1 MCSIHRHIGLLVLS
15 DSIGVRHRIA
25 TEIARISPP
34 LLLRRGAG
42 IEHNNLFYGWP
53 LIEVMCVYIE
63 GSGGGRGDDGGWNRM
78 TAVAVVGL
86 GSPCYMLSHF
96 FFFFILNIYIY
107 VYFTFFCMDVRGG
120 RLFVL
125 WAPITWLRVQGRT
138 SWGALPVGSTLPWSR
153 QTYTYSLSL
162 SLHILNNFPS
172 IFPHSLIF
180 CFVFVFVVE
189 IRFSRSL
196 CNLLSLNSSRVE
208 FVRVVPFSI

>member
-25 TEIARISPP
+25 TEIARISPT

-96 FFFFILNIYIY
+96 FFFFILNIYICLL
-107 VYFTFFCMDVRGG
+107 YFLLHGRAWWEAVCLVGPDNLTARAGPDFMGG
-120 RLFVL
+120 SPCGLHFALVPSNLHVL
-125 WAPITWLRVQGRT
+125 
-138 SWGALPVGSTLPWSR
+138 
-153 QTYTYSLSL
+153 SLSL
-162 SLHILNNFPS
+162 SLSTFLIIFLPFFHILWF
-172 IFPHSLIF
+172 FF
-180 CFVFVFVVE
+180 CFC
-189 IRFSRSL
+189 L
-196 CNLLSLNSSRVE
+196 CRRDKVQ
-208 FVRVVPFSI
+208 SITV